1 MLKLFS
7 AKSIVCALLLFPC
20 VCAFSLEENF
30 VVIDGTSDEVV
41 IQQGSHIHERVSP
54 CSTFKIT
61 LSLMGYDAGI
71 LLDEVIPVWD
81 FQEGYDDFLPSWKQP
96 INPTTWMQYSCVW
109 YSKVLAKQLG
119 IEKMQSYLDGMEYGN
134 KDLTAASITDTT
146 WINSSIKISPVEQ
159 VHFLKQMIEG
169 NLPISSKAVQMTKAI
184 LFKEELG
191 LGWKLYGKTSWSGS
205 DITRDGRTLQFGWFV
220 GWIEKG
226 DRFFPFAYLIRN
238 DKIQLDQRIPR
249 VKELLWQT
257 SLYN

>member
-1 MLKLFS
+1 MIKLFS
-7 AKSIVCALLLFPC
+7 AKSLMCCLMFFSV
-20 VCAFSLEENF
+20 VSGFSLEENF

-41 IQQGSHIHERVSP
+41 IQLGPDIEERVSP

-71 LLDEVIPVWD
+71 LIDEVAPTWN
-81 FQEGYDDFLPSWKQP
+81 FQEGYDDFLASWKQP
-96 INPTTWMQYSCVW
+96 INPSTWMQYSCVW
-109 YSKVLAKQLG
+109 YSKFLAKQLG
-119 IEKMQSYLDGMEYGN
+119 IEKMQGYLDGMEYGN
-134 KDLTAASITDTT
+134 KDLSGASVTDTT
-146 WINSSIKISPVEQ
+146 WINSSIKISPKEQ

-169 NLPISSKAVQMTKAI
+169 NLPISPKAIQMTKEI

-191 LGWKLYGKTSWSGS
+191 LGWKLYGKTGWSGS
-205 DITRDGRTLQFGWFV
+205 DITRDGKTLQFGWFV
-220 GWIEKG
+220 GWIENG

-249 VKELLWQT
+249 VKELIQQA

>member
-1 MLKLFS
+1 MVKLFS
-7 AKSIVCALLLFPC
+7 GKSTACALFLFPI
-20 VCAFSLEENF
+20 VSVFSLEENF
-30 VVIDGTSDEVV
+30 FLIDGKTEEMIMELGSDIE
-41 IQQGSHIHERVSP
+41 ERVSP

-71 LLDEVIPVWD
+71 LVDQVTPTWD
-81 FQEGYDDFLPSWKQP
+81 FQKGYDDFLPSSRQP
-96 INPTTWMQYSCVW
+96 INPSTWMQYSCVW
-109 YSKVLAKQLG
+109 YSKVLAGYLG

-134 KDLTAASITDTT
+134 KDLSGSSATDTT
-146 WINSSIKISPVEQ
+146 WINSSIKISPKEQ

-169 NLPISSKAVQMTKAI
+169 NLPISQKAIQMTKEI

-191 LGWKLYGKTSWSGS
+191 LGWKLYGKTGWSGS
-205 DITRDGRTLQFGWFV
+205 DITRDGKTLQFGWFV
-220 GWIEKG
+220 GWIENG

-249 VKELLWQT
+249 VKELLQQA